1 MPDFSPELENF
12 ITELDAAV
20 EAHMSW
26 TRRVMRCAVLHT
38 SPGED
43 VLSPSA
49 HTLCRFGRWF
59 MSKQS
64 DFEKMSL
71 QNTQRLIAVHQSMH
85 DAIRSICA
93 NVLAGR
99 PAQSAHLD
107 VFEQTQA
114 ELIELLA
121 EFKTQFLATAVRHD
135 PLPGLPLRYG
145 LEQEFIQLQKLC
157 RRNKLLLYVVM
168 IDVDHFKLVND
179 NYGHSVGDIALRH
192 LVDTIKR
199 TIRPGEPMYR
209 FGGEEF
215 LLLMQTRSPEEAASA
230 AKRLI
235 NVVRDAPVLI
245 PQNKPLAMTIT
256 IGLSLAGQDEKL
268 DSVIERADRAL
279 FEGKRAGRDRYVIAS
294 D

>member
-1 MPDFSPELENF
+1 
-12 ITELDAAV
+12 
-20 EAHMSW
+20 
-26 TRRVMRCAVLHT
+26 
-38 SPGED
+38 
-43 VLSPSA
+43 
-49 HTLCRFGRWF
+49 
-59 MSKQS
+59 
-64 DFEKMSL
+64 MSL

-85 DAIRSICA
+85 DAIRAICE

-135 PLPGLPLRYG
+135 HLTGLPLRYG

-157 RRNKLLLYVVM
+157 RRNKLLFYVAM
-168 IDVDHFKLVND
+168 IAADHFKHIND
-179 NYGHSVGDIALRH
+179 SHGHSVGDIALRH
-192 LVDTIKR
+192 LADTIKHN
-199 TIRPGEPMYR
+199 IRPCEPLYR

-215 LLLMQTRSPEEAASA
+215 LLLMQTQSHEQAVSA
-230 AKRLI
+230 VKRLI
-235 NVVRDAPVLI
+235 NVVRGAPVPI
-245 PQNKPLAMTIT
+245 AQNQSLAMTIT
-256 IGLSLAGQDEKL
+256 IGLCLAGQDEKL

-294 D
+294 E

>member
-12 ITELDAAV
+12 IIELDAAV

-99 PAQSAHLD
+99 PVQSAHLD
-107 VFEQTQA
+107 VFEQTQT

-135 PLPGLPLRYG
+135 PLTGLPLRYG

-192 LVDTIKR
+192 LADTIKR
-199 TIRPGEPMYR
+199 NIRPGEPLYR

-215 LLLMQTRSPEEAASA
+215 LLLMQTQSREEAATA
-230 AKRLI
+230 VNRLI
-235 NVVRDAPVLI
+235 NVVRGAPVLI
-245 PQNKPLAMTIT
+245 PQNKSLVMTIT

>member
-135 PLPGLPLRYG
+135 PLTGLPLRYG

-199 TIRPGEPMYR
+199 NIRPGEPLYR

-215 LLLMQTRSPEEAASA
+215 LLLMQTQSPEEAASA

>member
-12 ITELDAAV
+12 IIELDAAV

-135 PLPGLPLRYG
+135 PLTGLPLRYG

-199 TIRPGEPMYR
+199 NIRPGEPLYR

-215 LLLMQTRSPEEAASA
+215 LLLMQTQSPEEAASA

>member
-1 MPDFSPELENF
+1 
-12 ITELDAAV
+12 
-20 EAHMSW
+20 MSW

-135 PLPGLPLRYG
+135 PLTGLPLRYG

-199 TIRPGEPMYR
+199 NIRPGEPLYR

-215 LLLMQTRSPEEAASA
+215 LLLMQTQSPEEAASA

>member
-59 MSKQS
+59 MSRQS

-71 QNTQRLIAVHQSMH
+71 QNTQRLIAVHRSMH

-99 PAQSAHLD
+99 PVQSTHLD
-107 VFEQTQA
+107 VFEQTQT

-121 EFKTQFLATAVRHD
+121 EFKTQFLATAVQHD
-135 PLPGLPLRYG
+135 HLTGLPLRYG

-157 RRNKLLLYVVM
+157 RRNKLLLYVAM
-168 IDVDHFKLVND
+168 IDADHFKRIND
-179 NYGHSVGDIALRH
+179 RHGHSAGDIALRH

-199 TIRPGEPMYR
+199 NIRPGEPLYR

-215 LLLMQTRSPEEAASA
+215 LLLMQTQSPEEAATA
-230 AKRLI
+230 VNRLI
-235 NVVRDAPVLI
+235 NVVRGAPVLI
-245 PQNKPLAMTIT
+245 PQNKSLAMTIT
-256 IGLSLAGQDEKL
+256 IGLCLAGQDEKL
-268 DSVIERADRAL
+268 NSVIERADKAL

-294 D
+294 E

>member
-1 MPDFSPELENF
+1 
-12 ITELDAAV
+12 
-20 EAHMSW
+20 MSW

-38 SPGED
+38 PPGED

-59 MSKQS
+59 MSRQS
-64 DFEKMSL
+64 DFEKMSS
-71 QNTQRLIAVHQSMH
+71 QNTQRLIAVHRSMH

-93 NVLAGR
+93 NVLTGR
-99 PAQSAHLD
+99 PVQSTHLD
-107 VFEQTQA
+107 VFEQTQT

-121 EFKTQFLATAVRHD
+121 EFKTQFLAMAVRHD
-135 PLPGLPLRYG
+135 HLTGLPLRYG

-157 RRNKLLLYVVM
+157 RRNKSLLYAAM
-168 IDVDHFKLVND
+168 IDADHFKRIND
-179 NYGHSVGDIALRH
+179 RYGHSVGDIALRH
-192 LVDTIKR
+192 LADTIKR
-199 TIRPGEPMYR
+199 NIRPGEPLYR

-215 LLLMQTRSPEEAASA
+215 LLLMQTQSREEATTAVN
-230 AKRLI
+230 RLI
-235 NVVRDAPVLI
+235 NVVRGAPVLI
-245 PQNKPLAMTIT
+245 PQNKSLAMTIT

-268 DSVIERADRAL
+268 DSVIERADKAL

>member
-38 SPGED
+38 PPGED

-64 DFEKMSL
+64 DFEKMSS

-135 PLPGLPLRYG
+135 HLTGLPLRYG

-199 TIRPGEPMYR
+199 NIRPGEPLYR

-215 LLLMQTRSPEEAASA
+215 LLLMQTQSPEEAASA

>member
-135 PLPGLPLRYG
+135 PLTGLPLRYG

-192 LVDTIKR
+192 LADTIKR
-199 TIRPGEPMYR
+199 NIRPGEPLYR

-215 LLLMQTRSPEEAASA
+215 LLLMQTQSREEAATA
-230 AKRLI
+230 VNRLI
-235 NVVRDAPVLI
+235 NVVRGAPVLI

>member
-43 VLSPSA
+43 VLSPSS

-99 PAQSAHLD
+99 PAQSAHLG
-107 VFEQTQA
+107 VFEQTQT

-121 EFKTQFLATAVRHD
+121 EFKTQFMAMAVRHD
-135 PLPGLPLRYG
+135 YLTGLPLRYG

-157 RRNKLLLYVVM
+157 RRNKLLLYVAM

-199 TIRPGEPMYR
+199 NIRPGEPLYR

-235 NVVRDAPVLI
+235 NVVRGAPVLI
-245 PQNKPLAMTIT
+245 PQNKSLVMTIT

-268 DSVIERADRAL
+268 DSVIERADKAL
-279 FEGKRAGRDRYVIAS
+279 FEGKRTGRDRYVIAS
-294 D
+294 E

>member
-43 VLSPSA
+43 VLSPSS

-59 MSKQS
+59 TSKQS

-99 PAQSAHLD
+99 PVQDAHLD
-107 VFEQTQA
+107 VFEQTQT

-135 PLPGLPLRYG
+135 YLTGLPLRYG
-145 LEQEFIQLQKLC
+145 LGQEFIQLQKLC
-157 RRNKLLLYVVM
+157 RRNKSLLYAAM
-168 IDVDHFKLVND
+168 IDADHFKRIND
-179 NYGHSVGDIALRH
+179 SYGHSVGDIALRH
-192 LVDTIKR
+192 LADTIKR
-199 TIRPGEPMYR
+199 NIRPCEPLYR

-215 LLLMQTRSPEEAASA
+215 LLLMQTHSPEEAATA
-230 AKRLI
+230 VNRLI
-235 NVVRDAPVLI
+235 NVVRGAPVLI
-245 PQNKPLAMTIT
+245 PQNKSLAMTIT
-256 IGLSLAGQDEKL
+256 IGLCLAGQDEKL
-268 DSVIERADRAL
+268 DSVIERADKAL

>member
-85 DAIRSICA
+85 DAIRSICT

-107 VFEQTQA
+107 VFEQTQT

-121 EFKTQFLATAVRHD
+121 EFKTQFMATAVRHD
-135 PLPGLPLRYG
+135 HLTGLPLRYG
-145 LEQEFIQLQKLC
+145 LEQEFIQLQKIC

-199 TIRPGEPMYR
+199 NIRPGEPLYR

-235 NVVRDAPVLI
+235 NVVRGAPVLI
-245 PQNKPLAMTIT
+245 PQNKSLVMTIT
-256 IGLSLAGQDEKL
+256 IGLCLAGCDEKL

-294 D
+294 E